1 MSEARA
7 KAPTTGP
14 GRSQA
19 PSAPQRS
26 APQFRR
32 HPGGNGSLTSAFC
45 SRPFGKGVHTTSR
58 VTILYPRVWH
68 TSMATAAELTTGESE
83 ARRGGDRDPRGRV
96 GIVIQETEREKT
108 GLAFRPGPPTH
119 APRSPGHPPHAP
131 LLPRRS
137 RVSKVFPGLRKEG
150 QKRPPQR
157 EPPRR
162 TYREPRERAA
172 RSLPGYCRRPPRPRE
187 PRILSSG
194 RLTAVTRPSG
204 RTPPS
209 ARRPAPP
216 LSAGS

>member
-32 HPGGNGSLTSAFC
+32 HLGGNGSLTSAFC

-68 TSMATAAELTTGESE
+68 TSMATAAELTTEESE

-96 GIVIQETEREKT
+96 GIKRREKRL
-108 GLAFRPGPPTH
+108 GWHSGQVHLRMRLAFPGTLPTPPYSPVGPEF
-119 APRSPGHPPHAP
+119 PRFSRGYGRRDRNG
-131 LLPRRS
+131 RRS
-137 RVSKVFPGLRKEG
+137 GS
-150 QKRPPQR
+150 PQ
-157 EPPRR
+157 EELTESP
-162 TYREPRERAA
+162 E
-172 RSLPGYCRRPPRPRE
+172 
-187 PRILSSG
+187 SG
-194 RLTAVTRPSG
+194 RRDPSRDTACGHHVRASRESSPQ
-204 RTPPS
+204 
-209 ARRPAPP
+209 AA
-216 LSAGS
+216 